1 MQSNALRL
9 DPLTEEWTIFSE
21 DRICVPPVGSVRGE
35 AEAGAASDPF
45 LAGREAYVP
54 QTLHEVGGEAGWRV
68 RVVPNR
74 APLFRVEGEAVP
86 QPEGFYDRMSGV
98 GAHEVIVETP
108 DSRAF
113 EALELEHVAE
123 VIGAWRWRMLDLMR
137 DVRMRSFTVVK
148 SVGRPAG
155 ALVGHALS
163 QLIAMAVIPQRL
175 RRKLEICR
183 AFYERK
189 KRSIFQDIL
198 SEEVRS
204 GVRIVYEN
212 HGFMVFC
219 PYASRAPFELAVYP
233 KRQCAD
239 FHAVDGEELLQ
250 LADALRVAL
259 CKLRGALDHPPY
271 QLQVVTAPTRSAR
284 PDQWGSL
291 ERDFRWHVEILP
303 RLYPVHAFELAT
315 GSWVNSVWPETAA
328 EYLRSVP
335 VPGSASSR

>member
-9 DPLTEEWTIFSE
+9 DPLTEEWTVFSE
-21 DRICVPPVGSVRGE
+21 ERLVLPGAGSVRAE
-35 AEAGAASDPF
+35 VEAGAAANPF
-45 LAGREAYVP
+45 LAGREGYVP
-54 QTLHEVGGEAGWRV
+54 QTLYQAPQEGVWRV

-74 APLFRVEGEAVP
+74 IPLLRVEGEP
-86 QPEGFYDRMSGV
+86 ERQPEGFYDRMLGA

-113 EALELEHVAE
+113 EELELEHVAE
-123 VIGAWRWRMLDLMR
+123 VIGAWRVRMLDLMR

-155 ALVGHALS
+155 ALIAHALS
-163 QLIAMAVIPQRL
+163 QLIAMAVIPLRL
-175 RRKLEICR
+175 KRKLEISR

-204 GVRIVYEN
+204 AVRIVYEN

-233 KRQCAD
+233 KRQCPD
-239 FHAVDGEELLQ
+239 FHALDSAELVQ

-259 CKLRGALDHPPY
+259 RKLSGALDHPPY
-271 QLQVVTAPTRSAR
+271 QLHLTTAPTRTGRS
-284 PDQWGSL
+284 DQWGSL
-291 ERDFRWHVEILP
+291 DRDFRWHIEILP
-303 RLYPVHAFELAT
+303 RLYPMQAFELAT
-315 GSWVNSVWPETAA
+315 GTWLNSVWPETAA
-328 EYLRSVP
+328 EYLRTVE
-335 VPGSASSR
+335 VSS